1 MALIRIRDK
10 IPKVWDLPRFPEYLS
25 DIDNI
30 CEAVEIDNNKD
41 IERGISGCVNFS
53 PDNEMK
59 IDTIPVNVTLEE
71 AMAEFQACF
80 AEKGSGAG
88 GEQATV
94 GANVRG
100 EKVDQMGLGRVW
112 PNNG

>member
-59 IDTIPVNVTLEE
+59 IDTIPVNVTLE
-71 AMAEFQACF
+71 
-80 AEKGSGAG
+80 
-88 GEQATV
+88 
-94 GANVRG
+94 
-100 EKVDQMGLGRVW
+100 
-112 PNNG
+112 